1 VAGTAGDAIV
11 GSQRVDVPG
20 AADGAATGGREA
32 FLSAYDLA
40 TGTWRWT
47 AVFGSPGDERVTG
60 VALSDDGHVV
70 VVGTTSGTLGAT
82 PISGGT
88 DGFAVA
94 FPVGSSGGGGAASS
108 A

>member
-1 VAGTAGDAIV
+1 
-11 GSQRVDVPG
+11 
-20 AADGAATGGREA
+20 
-32 FLSAYDLA
+32 
-40 TGTWRWT
+40 
-47 AVFGSPGDERVTG
+47 VT
-60 VALSDDGHVV
+60 LSDDGHVV